1 VTCFRVWAPR
11 ARAARVRTMLAAA
24 CCALALGCG
33 AVRSGDFRGL
43 DGTPKTSAGPALTVR
58 WTLPLSTDIV
68 GRYIPVEQ
76 ASPAVDPRQRRVYV
90 GSTRGTLW
98 ALDAD
103 DGRKLYGHD
112 AGAAIEAQPAVDAE
126 RDEVYAINV
135 RGTVIALHGR
145 DGAVRWKTELEA
157 SVSKAATLS
166 ADAVYVVTDE
176 DTVFALA
183 RKDGSVLFRY
193 KREPVEGFAISGHAG
208 IAIADGM
215 LVTAFGDGVVAALDA
230 SDGRVRWELDT
241 AADLEEGD
249 PRRRFT
255 DIDSTPAIMDGV
267 VYVAS
272 FSSGLYGID
281 LNDGTLRHHDPSL
294 AGIVAVTATQDAL
307 VLSSAVRGVICLD
320 LPALTPRWQYV
331 PHHGAVGATH
341 VERGRVYVA
350 ESLGALVSLALAD
363 GQEVGRLQTKHGF
376 TAPAMLDR
384 HRGFALSNAGTI
396 YAFVY

>member
-1 VTCFRVWAPR
+1 MTQLGLR
-11 ARAARVRTMLAAA
+11 ARPARATAILATG
-24 CCALALGCG
+24 CCLLALGCG
-33 AVRSGDFRGL
+33 VVRSGDFRAF
-43 DGTPKTSAGPALTVR
+43 DGTPRDSAGPALSVR

-68 GRYIPVEQ
+68 GKYVPVEQ
-76 ASPAVDPRQRRVYV
+76 ASPAVDPRKGRVYV

-135 RGTVIALHGR
+135 RGTVFALHGEA
-145 DGAVRWKTELEA
+145 GAERWKTQLEA
-157 SVSKAATLS
+157 SVSKPAVLS

-183 RKDGSVLFRY
+183 RKDGTVLFRY
-193 KREPVEGFAISGHAG
+193 KREPVEGFAVAGHAG
-208 IAIADGM
+208 IAIADGT
-215 LVTAFGDGVVAALDA
+215 LVTAFGDGVVVALDA

-241 AADLEEGD
+241 AAEIEEGD

-255 DIDSTPAIMDGV
+255 DVDTTPAIAAGV

-272 FSSGLYGID
+272 FNSGLYAVNLD
-281 LNDGTLRHHDPSL
+281 DGELRHHDPSL
-294 AGIVAVTATQDAL
+294 PAIIGVAATPDAL
-307 VLSSAVRGVICLD
+307 LLSSGVRGVICLD
-320 LPALTPRWQYV
+320 LPELTPRWQYV
-331 PHHGAVGATH
+331 PQHGAVGALH
-341 VERGRVYVA
+341 VEHGRVYVA
-350 ESLGALVSLALAD
+350 ESLGALVSLSLAD
-363 GQEVGRLQTKHGF
+363 GQEVGRLQTRHGF
-376 TAPAMLDR
+376 TAPAMLDA
-384 HRGFALSNAGTI
+384 HRGFALSNTGTI

>member
-1 VTCFRVWAPR
+1 VTRLGLR
-11 ARAARVRTMLAAA
+11 ARPARIVWVLAA

-33 AVRSGDFRGL
+33 VVRSGDFRGF
-43 DGTPKTSAGPALTVR
+43 DGTPKTSAGPALAVR
-58 WTLPLSTDIV
+58 WTLHLFTDIV
-68 GRYIPVEQ
+68 GRSVPVEQ

-103 DGRKLYGHD
+103 DGTKLYGYP
-112 AGAAIEAQPAVDAE
+112 AGAAIEAQPTIDPE

-135 RGTVIALHGR
+135 RGTVFALRGS
-145 DGAVRWKTELEA
+145 DGAVRWKAELES
-157 SVSKAATLS
+157 SVSKPAVLS
-166 ADAVYVVTDE
+166 EDTAYVVTDE

-193 KREPVEGFAISGHAG
+193 KREPVEGFAVAGHAG
-208 IAIADGM
+208 IAIADGT
-215 LVTAFGDGVVAALDA
+215 LVTAFGDGVVVALDA

-241 AADLEEGD
+241 AAEIEEGD

-255 DIDSTPAIMDGV
+255 DVDTTPSIADGS

-272 FSSGLYGID
+272 FNSGLYAID
-281 LNDGTLRHHDPSL
+281 LDEGTLRHHDPSL
-294 AGIVAVTATQDAL
+294 PGIIGVTATQDAL
-307 VLSSAVRGVICLD
+307 ILSSALRGVVCLD
-320 LPALTPRWQYV
+320 LPGLTPRWQYV

-341 VERGRVYVA
+341 VEHGRVYVA
-350 ESLGALVSLALAD
+350 ESLGSLVGLSLAD
-363 GQEVGRLQTKHGF
+363 GQEQGRLQTRHGF
-376 TAPAMLDR
+376 TAPAMLDA
-384 HRGFALSNAGTI
+384 HRGFALSNTGTI

>member
-1 VTCFRVWAPR
+1 MTRRWVRAPR
-11 ARAARVRTMLAAA
+11 ARAASVHALLGAA
-24 CCALALGCG
+24 CCVLALGCG
-33 AVRSGDFRGL
+33 VMRAGDFRGV

-68 GRYIPVEQ
+68 GKYIPVEQ
-76 ASPAVDPRQRRVYV
+76 ASPAVDARLGRVYV

-112 AGAAIEAQPAVDAE
+112 AGAAIEAKAAVDAE
-126 RDEVYAINV
+126 RDEVYAITV
-135 RGTVIALHGR
+135 RGTVIALSGAK
-145 DGAVRWKTELEA
+145 GAVRWKTELEA
-157 SVSKAATLS
+157 AVSKPAVLS
-166 ADAVYVVTDE
+166 ADAAYVVTDE
-176 DTVFALA
+176 DTVFALS

-193 KREPVEGFAISGHAG
+193 KREPVEGFAIAGHAG
-208 IAIADGM
+208 IAIAEGT
-215 LVTAFGDGVVAALDA
+215 LVTAFGDGVVVALDA

-241 AADLEEGD
+241 AADVEEGD
-249 PRRRFT
+249 PNRRFT
-255 DIDSTPAIMDGV
+255 DVDSTPAIMDGT
-267 VYVAS
+267 VYAAS
-272 FSSGLYGID
+272 FNSGLYAVD
-281 LNDGTLRHHDPSL
+281 LRDGTLRHHDGSL
-294 AGIVAVTATQDAL
+294 SGIIGVTATEDAL
-307 VLSSAVRGVICLD
+307 ILSSAVRGVICLD

-341 VERGRVYVA
+341 VEQGRVYTA
-350 ESLGALVSLALAD
+350 ESLGALVSLSLAD

-376 TAPAMLDR
+376 TAPAMLDG